1 MKHIKLFE
9 NFESV
14 ESNKPY
20 AEGRIILDTII
31 VDSDKEFASNP
42 LFYMWS
48 EYPKYKHIIG
58 GRLHAIYEF
67 YVDKQGNK
75 YFVTD
80 APDIFSDEEL
90 ENLIKNHN
98 WSIARNVDRFVENAD
113 KEDYEK
119 WLDLVS

>member
-48 EYPKYKHIIG
+48 EYPKYKLMING
-58 GRLHAIYEF
+58 LLHAIYEF
-67 YVDKQGNK
+67 YVDKHGNK

-80 APDIFSDEEL
+80 MPSKFSDEDL
-90 ENLIKNHN
+90 EKLIKNHN